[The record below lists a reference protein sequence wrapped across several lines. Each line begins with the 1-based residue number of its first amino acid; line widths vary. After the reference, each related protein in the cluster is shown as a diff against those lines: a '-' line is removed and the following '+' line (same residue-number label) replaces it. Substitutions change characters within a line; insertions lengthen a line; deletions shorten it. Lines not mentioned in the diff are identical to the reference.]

1 MNPIVILVSGGTKQR
16 IDVLTLMS
24 AKKIFIHAQKQKH
37 ASILSSHSNATQ
49 FWNVKKAL
57 LLIVLAAVAL
67 VSMIELSLDGALD
80 NK

>member
-1 MNPIVILVSGGTKQR
+1 MNPIVILVSGGIKQK
-16 IDVLTLMS
+16 IVALILMN

-37 ASILSSHSNATQ
+37 ASIRSSHSNATQ